1 MRSMPTTLLG
11 ASALM
16 LSASAAVA
24 QPKVD
29 ITRAGIG
36 FGDRYK
42 VGSWTPLRLEVV
54 GGQETH
60 TAVADVRVPDGEG
73 TSTRIVSPPFSL
85 AAGSESTIEVL
96 VRIGRLD
103 ASVDVRI
110 VDVETGRTLSKRN
123 FVTRRELDSGGIAPG
138 EPATTRL
145 VVEIGPTHMGT
156 SAIGAERTSQQ
167 WFTQNVVGRVT
178 DLAELPRNAV
188 AYEAVDTVLLSTSDR
203 DAWAGLRGD
212 DPRMVALAD
221 WIHQGGRAIL
231 FCGKNAD
238 VAVGS
243 GGPLAAL
250 APGEFTDMATV
261 DDLSP
266 LENFVK
272 GNHPLPGRGRLRT
285 TVPRLDRL
293 AGDVDLV
300 LGGRENELPLVIHAR
315 KGLGTVVFVAL
326 DVDTPPIKDWEGRAG
341 LVEMLLDFPED
352 AASTETDNYY
362 YDGPSDLVLTLVQR
376 LDQELENSGI
386 RTPPFLAI
394 AGLVVLYI
402 LLIGPGDYFL
412 VKHVLKRMEWTWIT
426 FPTLVL
432 LTCLAAY
439 WYANYLKGDALRV
452 NRVEIVDIDNSTG
465 AARVRSGHTCSAPPP
480 SGTRSCSTPRRPEA
494 SRRMSTNRPSPGS
507 DDPPAD

>member
-1 MRSMPTTLLG
+1 
-11 ASALM
+11 M

-29 ITRAGIG
+29 ITRVGIG

-221 WIHQGGRAIL
+221 
-231 FCGKNAD
+231 
-238 VAVGS
+238 
-243 GGPLAAL
+243 
-250 APGEFTDMATV
+250 
-261 DDLSP
+261 
-266 LENFVK
+266 
-272 GNHPLPGRGRLRT
+272 
-285 TVPRLDRL
+285 
-293 AGDVDLV
+293 
-300 LGGRENELPLVIHAR
+300 
-315 KGLGTVVFVAL
+315 
-326 DVDTPPIKDWEGRAG
+326 
-341 LVEMLLDFPED
+341 
-352 AASTETDNYY
+352 
-362 YDGPSDLVLTLVQR
+362 
-376 LDQELENSGI
+376 
-386 RTPPFLAI
+386 
-394 AGLVVLYI
+394 
-402 LLIGPGDYFL
+402 
-412 VKHVLKRMEWTWIT
+412 
-426 FPTLVL
+426 
-432 LTCLAAY
+432 
-439 WYANYLKGDALRV
+439 
-452 NRVEIVDIDNSTG
+452 
-465 AARVRSGHTCSAPPP
+465 
-480 SGTRSCSTPRRPEA
+480 
-494 SRRMSTNRPSPGS
+494 
-507 DDPPAD
+507 